1 MSYTLIKL
9 LHIGSLIFWIGPAL
23 GSWLVLRYSQQQTG
37 EHSETTALIYKVFFF
52 TLTLE
57 HIALAVLLS
66 TGAIMAFHFG
76 HWPAAWLQW
85 KLLLII
91 VVIMPLEIV
100 DIWLGNWK
108 VKQIINKRSIGTT
121 LTATENKMIHFYHRY
136 FTGAA
141 IIILPATVFLIMWLA
156 ISKDILV

>member
-23 GSWLVLRYSQQQTG
+23 GSWLVLRYSQHKTG
-37 EHSETTALIYKVFFF
+37 ELSETTGLVYKIFFF

-57 HIALAVLLS
+57 HIALVVLLS

-76 HWPAAWLQW
+76 YWPAQWLQW
-85 KLLLII
+85 KLAII
-91 VVIMPLEIV
+91 VSVIVPLEVV

-108 VKQIINKRSIGTT
+108 VKRLIEKRNNGTE
-121 LTATENKMIHFYHRY
+121 LTALEHKFVRFYHRC
-136 FTGAA
+136 FTHAA
-141 IIILPATVFLIMWLA
+141 IVILPIAVFLVMWLA
-156 ISKDILV
+156 ISKAVI